1 MACKKAAGLLFHA
14 RCFKYL
20 MHSQQIKKFFSILSK
35 KIKKPKSDLKY
46 TSHFTL
52 LIAVILSAQATD
64 KSVNNVTKIL
74 FKIANTPK
82 KFKKLGENKIR
93 SYIKSIGLYKNKAK
107 NICNLSKI
115 LIEKYNGVVPNKFDD
130 LITLP
135 GVGRKTANVILNV
148 AFDQNTI
155 GVDTHIFRVS
165 NRTLI
170 APGKTVEKVEQNLMK
185 VVPKQFLRIAHHL
198 LILHGRYT
206 CKARNPLCGKCVVF
220 ENCNFKDKTKY
231 A

>member
-1 MACKKAAGLLFHA
+1 MACKKAAWLLFHE

-20 MHSQQIKKFFSILSK
+20 MKSQQINNFFSKLSNN
-35 KIKKPKSDLKY
+35 IKKPKSDLKY
-46 TSHFTL
+46 TSNFTL

-64 KSVNNVTKIL
+64 KSVNNVTKKL
-74 FKIANTPK
+74 FKISNTPK

-107 NICNLSKI
+107 NIYNLSKI

-155 GVDTHIFRVS
+155 AVDTHVFRVS